1 MYFKYDLTTYKEYFF
16 EISFIFILIVRLNP
30 IINVLYGNFHSIN
43 KFSNVTR
50 IFSKDLMEK
59 INLNKT
65 EILKKNKSLNSR
77 IAQIVIKKLDFSYKN
92 STKILS
98 NINLKLKKGEFY
110 GIIGESGSGKSTLA
124 NIIANY
130 IKSPSI
136 SSKINYYDIKGKK
149 IYKDNLIDKTILL
162 SQKTFLFNT
171 SLKENITL
179 KEKTTIKEDHKYLK
193 VLKIADLDNFL
204 NKQNKK
210 FKGEIY
216 YNFSGGELQRIAIA
230 RALFQEKELIIFDE
244 SLSNLNHSKQIKII
258 KEIKKLKTNKIII
271 MITHDIHLMKYFD
284 KVFKISK
291 GNLLKN

>member
-1 MYFKYDLTTYKEYFF
+1 M
-16 EISFIFILIVRLNP
+16 S
-30 IINVLYGNFHSIN
+30 
-43 KFSNVTR
+43 
-50 IFSKDLMEK
+50 
-59 INLNKT
+59 
-65 EILKKNKSLNSR
+65 
-77 IAQIVIKKLDFSYKN
+77 
-92 STKILS
+92 
-98 NINLKLKKGEFY
+98 
-110 GIIGESGSGKSTLA
+110 

>member
-1 MYFKYDLTTYKEYFF
+1 
-16 EISFIFILIVRLNP
+16 
-30 IINVLYGNFHSIN
+30 
-43 KFSNVTR
+43 
-50 IFSKDLMEK
+50 
-59 INLNKT
+59 
-65 EILKKNKSLNSR
+65 
-77 IAQIVIKKLDFSYKN
+77 
-92 STKILS
+92 
-98 NINLKLKKGEFY
+98 
-110 GIIGESGSGKSTLA
+110 
-124 NIIANY
+124 
-130 IKSPSI
+130 
-136 SSKINYYDIKGKK
+136 
-149 IYKDNLIDKTILL
+149 
-162 SQKTFLFNT
+162 
-171 SLKENITL
+171 LKENITL